1 MFSFSNWWRKEF
13 YFTFCLM
20 TADGL
25 RHMGEKFHF
34 TDTCRDEH
42 FVAKRDTVYEL
53 PTHPLMRTAFF
64 RCFNCRICMRNIFS
78 ELHEYDMSTFID
90 VGTLLAVAK

>member
-1 MFSFSNWWRKEF
+1 
-13 YFTFCLM
+13 M

-25 RHMGEKFHF
+25 RHKGGKFHF

-64 RCFNCRICMRNIFS
+64 AVLIAEYVCRIFFLNFMNMI
-78 ELHEYDMSTFID
+78 
-90 VGTLLAVAK
+90 